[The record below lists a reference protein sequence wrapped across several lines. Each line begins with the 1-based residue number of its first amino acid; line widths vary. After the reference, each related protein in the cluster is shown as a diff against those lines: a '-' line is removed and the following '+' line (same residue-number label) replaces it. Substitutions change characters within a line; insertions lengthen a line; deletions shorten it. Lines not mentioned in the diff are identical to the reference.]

1 MTRTMC
7 AKKAAASGAAAFFAS
22 GCVASAAED
31 ILYYVQKL
39 AGSELQSSTLC
50 RKSDYLRGVRRN
62 IGDEPQP
69 LGASAGDGKRQDA
82 KRDVAAQFRCV
93 ELLFDAAIQV
103 HEDHLLFLNLAI
115 RNKQETYRKTM

>member
-1 MTRTMC
+1 M
-7 AKKAAASGAAAFFAS
+7 
-22 GCVASAAED
+22 
-31 ILYYVQKL
+31 LYYVQKL

-50 RKSDYLRGVRRN
+50 CKSDYLRGVRRN